1 MIYVL
6 SDIHGHMP
14 RFKSILRQIKLK
26 DTDTL
31 YILGDV
37 IDRNP
42 DGVKIL
48 KMIMKMPNVKMLR
61 GNHEHMLL
69 DALYYHPYPPKPAW
83 RDHELRLWYRNG
95 GEITNNHWKHSRLD
109 DREKMTQYLLRL
121 PINIDIEVNGKPYK
135 LVHGKALRA
144 NPVHNETE
152 EDLIFSAVW
161 DRYLPR
167 FNGPKDTTVIFGHTP
182 TAYYQTVHPY
192 EVWFGNNLIGIDCG
206 CAYPEGRLAC
216 IRLDD
221 MKVFYSKDPE
231 GKDK

>member
-26 DTDTL
+26 ETDTL

-109 DREKMTQYLLRL
+109 DREKMTQYLLNL

-135 LVHGKALRA
+135 LVHGKALQT
-144 NPVHNETE
+144 NPIHNETE
-152 EDLIFSAVW
+152 DLIISAVW
-161 DRYLPR
+161 DRYPPG
-167 FNGPKDTTVIFGHTP
+167 FTGPKETTIIFGHTP
-182 TAYYQTVHPY
+182 TVYYQTVRPY
-192 EVWFGNNLIGIDCG
+192 EVWFGKNLIGIDCG

-231 GKDK
+231 GKEK